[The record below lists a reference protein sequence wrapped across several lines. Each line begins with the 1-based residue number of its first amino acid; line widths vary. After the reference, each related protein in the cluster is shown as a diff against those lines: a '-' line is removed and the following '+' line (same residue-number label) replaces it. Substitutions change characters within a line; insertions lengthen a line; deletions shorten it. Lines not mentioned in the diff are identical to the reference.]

1 MSATTEIRS
10 APHIKSPR
18 SVEQIMRNVV
28 FSLLPICAFF
38 VYQYGLSAA
47 ASILV
52 VTAACL
58 LTERLFVRLG
68 GQAGDLSDYS
78 ATITGVLLGLTLP
91 PGFPLWM
98 GFVAG
103 FTAIA
108 LGKAL
113 FGGIGFNVFNPA
125 LVGRAFVQAAFPSAI
140 ASYTPSF
147 LPGRFT
153 EFIPSS
159 LAWPLMAP
167 ADTAA
172 WLKGMQIDAWTGATP
187 LAKWKFEGTLTDAAD
202 LLTSLAGHMAVGP
215 SPALILLCG
224 AYLALRRFMDWRI
237 PAAILGSAGLTA
249 WLIYAIGGTK
259 YPDPFF
265 MLFSGGLILGA
276 VLHGHRH
283 GNVAGDAAR
292 HVAVRRVDRR
302 ADRDDPLLRRPARG
316 RHVRH
321 PDRQRGD
328 AADRADHPADAVRQ
342 GRIDPCGPFHHLHV
356 ASGLHLARGS
366 RGEDLE
372 EALFQ
377 EQAEETMNVANPM
390 PSATPAASLVKTL
403 GLVSALCGVIIV
415 GAYQGTY
422 EAAAANRRIALERT
436 VFKIIP
442 TAKSMTE
449 WQATAV
455 GIRPAGGETPVGA
468 IRFYAGYD
476 EAGALVGIAVEGAA
490 KGYADVVRILYGYS
504 PECQCVNGLGVVAT
518 KETPGIGDKIITDEV
533 FLANF
538 KALDVKL
545 DQALARLAN
554 EVKVVKHGSKTD
566 EWQIDAISGATVTS
580 RAVGKAIS
588 DSAQSLLPKL
598 LPNIEQ
604 LRKKES

>member
-1 MSATTEIRS
+1 MSTTTEIRS

-18 SVEQIMRNVV
+18 SVEMIMRNVV
-28 FSLLPICAFF
+28 FSLLPVCAFF
-38 VYQYGLSAA
+38 VYQYGISAA

-68 GQAGDLSDYS
+68 RQSGDLSDYS

-125 LVGRAFVQAAFPSAI
+125 LVGRAFVQAAFPAAI
-140 ASYTPSF
+140 ATYTPSF

-187 LAKWKFEGTLTDAAD
+187 LAKWKFEGTLTDAGD

-276 VLHGHRH
+276 VYMATDMATSPVTPRGMWLYGGLIGVLTVMIRYY
-283 GNVAGDAAR
+283 GGLPEGVMYAILLANAATPLIEQITQPTPFGKGASIRAGRSATYT
-292 HVAVRRVDRR
+292 
-302 ADRDDPLLRRPARG
+302 L
-316 RHVRH
+316 H
-321 PDRQRGD
+321 PDY
-328 AADRADHPADAVRQ
+328 
-342 GRIDPCGPFHHLHV
+342 I
-356 ASGLHLARGS
+356 S
-366 RGEDLE
+366 RE
-372 EALFQ
+372 
-377 EQAEETMNVANPM
+377 
-390 PSATPAASLVKTL
+390 
-403 GLVSALCGVIIV
+403 
-415 GAYQGTY
+415 
-422 EAAAANRRIALERT
+422 EAAAKTSKKRF
-436 VFKIIP
+436 FKN
-442 TAKSMTE
+442 K
-449 WQATAV
+449 
-455 GIRPAGGETPVGA
+455 
-468 IRFYAGYD
+468 
-476 EAGALVGIAVEGAA
+476 
-490 KGYADVVRILYGYS
+490 
-504 PECQCVNGLGVVAT
+504 
-518 KETPGIGDKIITDEV
+518 
-533 FLANF
+533 
-538 KALDVKL
+538 
-545 DQALARLAN
+545 
-554 EVKVVKHGSKTD
+554 
-566 EWQIDAISGATVTS
+566 
-580 RAVGKAIS
+580 
-588 DSAQSLLPKL
+588 PKK
-598 LPNIEQ
+598 P
-604 LRKKES
+604 